1 MLGFS
6 YGLEAKQRKKTLFCH
21 QVGQIWSYR
30 ALVKALESSRRDLA
44 IEKGFRACFLRD
56 DYAALFVQSA
66 VTPHTGRT
74 ADGYALT
81 SGGDNLVREGVGE
94 AWRVRDEAGPMARW
108 G

>member
-1 MLGFS
+1 MQFCIDFLIDLLMDFKLFS
-6 YGLEAKQRKKTLFCH
+6 RG
-21 QVGQIWSYR
+21 
-30 ALVKALESSRRDLA
+30 
-44 IEKGFRACFLRD
+44 

-94 AWRVRDEAGPMARW
+94 AWRVRDEAGPMAC
-108 G
+108 GG